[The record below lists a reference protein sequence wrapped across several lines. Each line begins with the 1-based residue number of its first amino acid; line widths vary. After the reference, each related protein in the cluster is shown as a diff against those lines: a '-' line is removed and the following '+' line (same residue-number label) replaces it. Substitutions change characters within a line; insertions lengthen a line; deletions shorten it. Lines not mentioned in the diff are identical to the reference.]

1 MTKNYN
7 YCKKGSKFEEDFEK
21 LKILPQEIVNHSS
34 GSADSL
40 KKPRQSSNV
49 SLNSHS
55 NMAGPDALSLP
66 FI

>member
-21 LKILPQEIVNHSS
+21 LRILPQEIVNHSS

-40 KKPRQSSNV
+40 KKARLSSNV
-49 SLNSHS
+49 SLTNHS
-55 NMAGPDALSLP
+55 NMAGLEALSLP